1 MWVRWHEVADFY
13 QSGRRDRHY
22 KINRLTGEIQF
33 GDGQYGL
40 IPPQGRNNIRMT
52 RYQTDGGAK
61 GNKLADAINQ
71 LKTTIPYIDRVTN
84 LEAAGGGS
92 DREPID
98 RVKERGQK
106 FIRHRNRAVTV
117 QDFED
122 LAYEASADIA
132 RVKAIAP
139 NRVTVNNTTTDF
151 DPLNPELWLDPN
163 NLSLEKHNQF
173 KPDNAGLV
181 KLFIVSRTD
190 SPQPVPSLALIER
203 VETYIRDRASPTV
216 NLWVGS
222 PQWLEVSVTAEVV
235 PTSLEFADLVR
246 NSVIQRLQTFLHPL
260 IGGVS
265 GQGWEFGREP
275 HLSDL
280 YALIESIDRVDYVS
294 SLSGKI
300 DRVDDVGSLSR
311 EIDSES
317 PSSPEPFL
325 IFSGSHIITI
335 IGG

>member
-1 MWVRWHEVADFY
+1 
-13 QSGRRDRHY
+13 
-22 KINRLTGEIQF
+22 
-33 GDGQYGL
+33 
-40 IPPQGRNNIRMT
+40 MT

-61 GNKLADAINQ
+61 GNKFTNTINQ

-92 DREPID
+92 DRESID

-139 NRVTVNNTTTDF
+139 NYE
-151 DPLNPELWLDPN
+151 PLTEDLWLEPN
-163 NLSLEKHNQF
+163 LTQAERDAKLEKLKKIQ
-173 KPDNAGLV
+173 AGLV
-181 KLFIVSRTD
+181 KLFIVPPND
-190 SPQPVPSLALIER
+190 SPQPIPSLALIER
-203 VETYIRDRASPTV
+203 VENYIRDRASPTL

-222 PQWLEVSVTAEVV
+222 PQWLKVSVTAEVV
-235 PTSLEFADLVR
+235 PTSLEFADTVR
-246 NSVIQRLQTFLHPL
+246 TAVIQRLETFLHPL
-260 IGGVS
+260 TGGVS

-275 HLSDL
+275 HESDF
-280 YALIESIDRVDYVS
+280 YALIEGIDRVDYVR
-294 SLSGKI
+294 SLSVTI
-300 DRVDDVGSLSR
+300 
-311 EIDSES
+311 EPEPPS
-317 PSSPEPFL
+317 PPEPFL
-325 IFSGSHIITI
+325 IFSGSHNITLFLSD